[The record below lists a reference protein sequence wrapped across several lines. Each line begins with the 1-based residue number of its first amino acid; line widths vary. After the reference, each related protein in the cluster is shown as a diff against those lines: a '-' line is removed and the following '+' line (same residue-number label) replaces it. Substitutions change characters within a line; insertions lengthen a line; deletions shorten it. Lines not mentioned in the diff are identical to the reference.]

1 MRHRYAR
8 QLQNVHDDLLR
19 IGSRVE
25 HGLADAMRAL
35 TTADAALAANVV
47 AADREIDRTHVAI
60 DEQIFELIAMQQP
73 VASDLRTLLATS
85 AIASELER
93 AGDYAKGIA
102 KRVSLL
108 LNQTPIVPVP
118 ATVGRMGELAHGML
132 NECLDAYVK
141 RDIAIARNLADT
153 DALVDA
159 LEDEANEQIRAMI
172 RGDVSTLNS
181 GLILIEI
188 TYMLE
193 RLADR
198 TTNIGERVIFMIN
211 SPPKSSTNNRPT
223 PKGRARSHAARPA
236 FWVCA

>member
-25 HGLADAMRAL
+25 HGLTDAMRAL

-159 LEDEANEQIRAMI
+159 LEDEANEQIRTMI

-211 SPPKSSTNNRPT
+211 STTEELNK
-223 PKGRARSHAARPA
+223 
-236 FWVCA
+236 

>member
-1 MRHRYAR
+1 MRQRYAR
-8 QLQNVHDDLLR
+8 QLQNIHDDLLR

-25 HGLADAMRAL
+25 LGLSDALQALANADAN
-35 TTADAALAANVV
+35 LASQVV
-47 AADREIDRTHVAI
+47 AADREIDRTHQVI
-60 DEQIFELIAMQQP
+60 DEHVFELIAMQQP

-102 KRVSLL
+102 KRVSRLL
-108 LNQTPIVPVP
+108 AQTPIVPVP
-118 ATVGRMGELAHGML
+118 ATIIRMGELSHTML
-132 NECLDAYVK
+132 HQCLDAYVK
-141 RDIAIARNLADT
+141 RDIDIARGLSEI
-153 DALVDA
+153 DAIVDN
-159 LEDEANEQIRAMI
+159 LEDEANEQIRTMI
-172 RGDVSTLNS
+172 KNNVATLES

-211 SPPKSSTNNRPT
+211 SSNEELNT
-223 PKGRARSHAARPA
+223 
-236 FWVCA
+236 

>member
-1 MRHRYAR
+1 MRQRYAR
-8 QLQNVHDDLLR
+8 QLQNIHDDLLR

-25 HGLADAMRAL
+25 LGLSDALQALANADAN
-35 TTADAALAANVV
+35 LASQVV
-47 AADREIDRTHVAI
+47 AADREIDRTHQVI
-60 DEQIFELIAMQQP
+60 DEHVFELIAMQQP

-102 KRVSLL
+102 KRVSRLL
-108 LNQTPIVPVP
+108 AQTPIVPVP
-118 ATVGRMGELAHGML
+118 ATIIRMGELSHTML
-132 NECLDAYVK
+132 HQCLDAYVK
-141 RDIAIARNLADT
+141 RDIDIARGLSEN
-153 DALVDA
+153 DAIVDN
-159 LEDEANEQIRAMI
+159 LEDEANEQIRTMI
-172 RGDVSTLNS
+172 KNNVATLES

-211 SPPKSSTNNRPT
+211 SSNEELNT
-223 PKGRARSHAARPA
+223 
-236 FWVCA
+236 

>member
-1 MRHRYAR
+1 MRQRYAR
-8 QLQNVHDDLLR
+8 QLQNIHDDLLR

-25 HGLADAMRAL
+25 LGLSDALQALANADAN
-35 TTADAALAANVV
+35 LAGQVV
-47 AADREIDRTHVAI
+47 AGDREIDRTHQII
-60 DEQIFELIAMQQP
+60 DEHVFELIATQQP

-102 KRVSLL
+102 KRVSRLL
-108 LNQTPIVPVP
+108 AQAPIVPVP
-118 ATVGRMGELAHGML
+118 ATIIRMGELSHQML
-132 NECLDAYVK
+132 LQCLDAYVK
-141 RDIAIARNLADT
+141 RDVVIAKTLADT

-172 RGDVSTLNS
+172 VNNVATLDS

-211 SPPKSSTNNRPT
+211 SSQVELNS
-223 PKGRARSHAARPA
+223 
-236 FWVCA
+236 

>member
-159 LEDEANEQIRAMI
+159 LEDEANEQIRTMI

-211 SPPKSSTNNRPT
+211 STTEELNK
-223 PKGRARSHAARPA
+223 
-236 FWVCA
+236 

>member
-1 MRHRYAR
+1 MRQRYAR
-8 QLQNVHDDLLR
+8 QLQNIHDDLLR

-25 HGLADAMRAL
+25 LGLSDAL
-35 TTADAALAANVV
+35 QALANSDANLASQVV
-47 AADREIDRTHVAI
+47 AADREIDRTHQVI
-60 DEQIFELIAMQQP
+60 DEHVFELIAMQQP

-102 KRVSLL
+102 KRVSRLL
-108 LNQTPIVPVP
+108 AQTPIVPVP
-118 ATVGRMGELAHGML
+118 ATIIRMGELSHTML
-132 NECLDAYVK
+132 HQCLDAYVK
-141 RDIAIARNLADT
+141 RDIDIARGLSET
-153 DALVDA
+153 DAIVDN
-159 LEDEANEQIRAMI
+159 LEDEANELIRTMI
-172 RGDVSTLNS
+172 KNNVATLES

-211 SPPKSSTNNRPT
+211 SSNEELNT
-223 PKGRARSHAARPA
+223 
-236 FWVCA
+236 

>member
-35 TTADAALAANVV
+35 TSADAALAANVV

-118 ATVGRMGELAHGML
+118 ATVGRMGELAHSML
-132 NECLDAYVK
+132 TACLDAYVK
-141 RDIAIARNLADT
+141 RDINTARALSDT

-181 GLILIEI
+181 GLILMEI

-211 SPPKSSTNNRPT
+211 STTEELNK
-223 PKGRARSHAARPA
+223 
-236 FWVCA
+236 

>member
-159 LEDEANEQIRAMI
+159 LE
-172 RGDVSTLNS
+172 VNS

-211 SPPKSSTNNRPT
+211 STTEELNK
-223 PKGRARSHAARPA
+223 
-236 FWVCA
+236 

>member
-1 MRHRYAR
+1 MRQRYAR
-8 QLQNVHDDLLR
+8 QLQNIHDDLLR

-25 HGLADAMRAL
+25 LGLSDALQALANADAN
-35 TTADAALAANVV
+35 LAGHVV
-47 AADREIDRTHVAI
+47 AGDREIDRTHQII
-60 DEQIFELIAMQQP
+60 DEHVFELIATQQP

-102 KRVSLL
+102 KRVSRLL
-108 LNQTPIVPVP
+108 AQAPIVPVP
-118 ATVGRMGELAHGML
+118 ATIIRMGELSHQML
-132 NECLDAYVK
+132 LQCLDAYVK
-141 RDIAIARNLADT
+141 RDVTIARGLSDN

-172 RGDVSTLNS
+172 SNNVSTLDS

-211 SPPKSSTNNRPT
+211 SANEELNT
-223 PKGRARSHAARPA
+223 
-236 FWVCA
+236 

>member
-47 AADREIDRTHVAI
+47 AADREIDRTHIAI
-60 DEQIFELIAMQQP
+60 DEQIFELIATQQP

-85 AIASELER
+85 AISSELER

-118 ATVGRMGELAHGML
+118 ATVGRMGELAHSML
-132 NECLDAYVK
+132 TACLDAYVK
-141 RDIAIARNLADT
+141 RDINTARALSDT
-153 DALVDA
+153 DALVDT

-172 RGDVSTLNS
+172 RADVATLNS
-181 GLILIEI
+181 GLILMEI

-211 SPPKSSTNNRPT
+211 NTTEELNK
-223 PKGRARSHAARPA
+223 
-236 FWVCA
+236 

>member
-1 MRHRYAR
+1 MRQRYAR
-8 QLQNVHDDLLR
+8 QLQNIHDDLLR

-25 HGLADAMRAL
+25 LGLSDALQALANADAN
-35 TTADAALAANVV
+35 LASQVV
-47 AADREIDRTHVAI
+47 AADREIDRTHQVI
-60 DEQIFELIAMQQP
+60 DEHVFELIATQQP

-102 KRVSLL
+102 KRVSRLL
-108 LNQTPIVPVP
+108 AQAPIVPVP
-118 ATVGRMGELAHGML
+118 ANIIRMGELSHTML
-132 NECLDAYVK
+132 HQSLDAYVK
-141 RDIAIARNLADT
+141 RDIAIARGLAET
-153 DALVDA
+153 DAIVDN
-159 LEDEANEQIRAMI
+159 LEDEANEQIRVMI
-172 RGDVSTLNS
+172 KNNVATLES

-211 SPPKSSTNNRPT
+211 SSNEELNN
-223 PKGRARSHAARPA
+223 
-236 FWVCA
+236 

>member
-1 MRHRYAR
+1 MRQRYAR
-8 QLQNVHDDLLR
+8 QLQNIHDDLLR

-25 HGLADAMRAL
+25 LGLSDAL
-35 TTADAALAANVV
+35 QALANSDANLASQVV
-47 AADREIDRTHVAI
+47 AADREIDRTHQVI
-60 DEQIFELIAMQQP
+60 DEHVFELIAMQQP

-102 KRVSLL
+102 KRVSRLL
-108 LNQTPIVPVP
+108 AQTPIVPVP
-118 ATVGRMGELAHGML
+118 ATIIRMGELSHTML
-132 NECLDAYVK
+132 HQCLDAYVK
-141 RDIAIARNLADT
+141 RDIAIARGLSET
-153 DALVDA
+153 DAIVDN
-159 LEDEANEQIRAMI
+159 LEDEANEQIRTMI
-172 RGDVSTLNS
+172 KNNVATLES

-211 SPPKSSTNNRPT
+211 SSNEELNT
-223 PKGRARSHAARPA
+223 
-236 FWVCA
+236 

>member
-60 DEQIFELIAMQQP
+60 DEQIFELIATQQP

-118 ATVGRMGELAHGML
+118 ATVARMGELSHAML
-132 NECLDAYVK
+132 TNCLDAYVK
-141 RDIAIARNLADT
+141 RDIDTARTLSDV
-153 DALVDA
+153 DAQVDA
-159 LEDEANEQIRAMI
+159 LEDEANEQIRTMI
-172 RGDVSTLNS
+172 RNDVATLNS
-181 GLILIEI
+181 GLILMEI

-211 SPPKSSTNNRPT
+211 NTTEELNK
-223 PKGRARSHAARPA
+223 
-236 FWVCA
+236 

>member
-35 TTADAALAANVV
+35 ASADADLAASVV
-47 AADREIDRTHVAI
+47 AGDREIDRTHVAI
-60 DEQIFELIAMQQP
+60 DEQIFELIATQQP

-108 LNQTPIVPVP
+108 LNQTPIVPIP
-118 ATVGRMGELAHGML
+118 ATVGRMGELSHMML

-141 RDIAIARNLADT
+141 RDVAIARGLATT
-153 DALVDA
+153 DAQVDA

-172 RGDVSTLNS
+172 RNDVATLNS
-181 GLILIEI
+181 GLIMMEI

-211 SPPKSSTNNRPT
+211 STTETLN
-223 PKGRARSHAARPA
+223 
-236 FWVCA
+236 

>member
-25 HGLADAMRAL
+25 HGLADALRAL
-35 TTADAALAANVV
+35 ATADADLAASVV
-47 AADREIDRTHVAI
+47 AGDREIDRTHMAI
-60 DEQIFELIAMQQP
+60 DEQIFELIATQQP

-102 KRVSLL
+102 KRVTRL
-108 LNQTPIVPVP
+108 LNQTPIVPIPV
-118 ATVGRMGELAHGML
+118 TVGRMGELAHGML

-141 RDIAIARNLADT
+141 RDIAIARNLANS
-153 DALVDA
+153 DAQVDA

-172 RGDVSTLNS
+172 RNDVATLDS
-181 GLILIEI
+181 GLILMEI

-211 SPPKSSTNNRPT
+211 NTTETLNQ
-223 PKGRARSHAARPA
+223 
-236 FWVCA
+236 

>member
-47 AADREIDRTHVAI
+47 AGDREIDRTHIAI
-60 DEQIFELIAMQQP
+60 DEQIFELIATQQP

-102 KRVSLL
+102 KRVSRL
-108 LNQTPIVPVP
+108 LNQTPIVPIP
-118 ATVGRMGELAHGML
+118 ATVGRMGELSHAML

-141 RDIAIARNLADT
+141 RDITIARGLATT
-153 DALVDA
+153 DAQVDA

-172 RGDVSTLNS
+172 RNDVATLNS
-181 GLILIEI
+181 GLILMEI

-211 SPPKSSTNNRPT
+211 NTTEELNK
-223 PKGRARSHAARPA
+223 
-236 FWVCA
+236 

>member
-1 MRHRYAR
+1 MRQRYAR
-8 QLQNVHDDLLR
+8 QLQNIHDDLLR

-25 HGLADAMRAL
+25 LGLSDALQALANADAN
-35 TTADAALAANVV
+35 LASQVV
-47 AADREIDRTHVAI
+47 AADREIDRTHQVI
-60 DEQIFELIAMQQP
+60 DEHVFELIAMQQP

-102 KRVSLL
+102 KRVSRLL
-108 LNQTPIVPVP
+108 AQTPIVAVP
-118 ATVGRMGELAHGML
+118 ATIIRMGELSHTML
-132 NECLDAYVK
+132 HQCLDAYVK
-141 RDIAIARNLADT
+141 RDIDIARGLSEN
-153 DALVDA
+153 DAIVDN
-159 LEDEANEQIRAMI
+159 LEDEANEQIRTMI
-172 RGDVSTLNS
+172 KNNVATLES

-211 SPPKSSTNNRPT
+211 SSNEELNT
-223 PKGRARSHAARPA
+223 
-236 FWVCA
+236 

>member
-35 TTADAALAANVV
+35 TTADAGLATNVV
-47 AADREIDRTHVAI
+47 AGDREIDRTHLAI
-60 DEQIFELIAMQQP
+60 DEQIFELIATQQP
-73 VASDLRTLLATS
+73 VASDLRTLLASST
-85 AIASELER
+85 IASELER

-102 KRVSLL
+102 KRVTVL
-108 LNQTPIVPVP
+108 LNQAPIVPIP
-118 ATVGRMGELAHGML
+118 ATIARMGELSHQML
-132 NECLDAYVK
+132 TQSLDAFVK
-141 RDIAIARNLADT
+141 RDIAVARGLADI
-153 DALVDA
+153 DAQVDA
-159 LEDEANEQIRAMI
+159 LEDEANAQIRDMI
-172 RGDVSTLNS
+172 KHDIATLES

-211 SPPKSSTNNRPT
+211 NTTEALNQ
-223 PKGRARSHAARPA
+223 
-236 FWVCA
+236 